1 MFCFFSR
8 SGYCL
13 SAIFFQKCRLVNS
26 ACTQLKNYQC
36 SFQKR
41 KKLKVILLKKIEG
54 MTATDVSVVEQTS
67 DDFREKL
74 KNAAQKAYFDA
85 LIQDDIKMLLRGE
98 PKPTVKLTSKE

>member
-1 MFCFFSR
+1 M
-8 SGYCL
+8 
-13 SAIFFQKCRLVNS
+13 
-26 ACTQLKNYQC
+26 
-36 SFQKR
+36 
-41 KKLKVILLKKIEG
+41 KKIEG

>member
-1 MFCFFSR
+1 MYS
-8 SGYCL
+8 
-13 SAIFFQKCRLVNS
+13 I
-26 ACTQLKNYQC
+26 
-36 SFQKR
+36 
-41 KKLKVILLKKIEG
+41 KKLSMQFSKTKKVEGNTLKKIEG

-98 PKPTVKLTSKE
+98 PKPTVKLTSKK